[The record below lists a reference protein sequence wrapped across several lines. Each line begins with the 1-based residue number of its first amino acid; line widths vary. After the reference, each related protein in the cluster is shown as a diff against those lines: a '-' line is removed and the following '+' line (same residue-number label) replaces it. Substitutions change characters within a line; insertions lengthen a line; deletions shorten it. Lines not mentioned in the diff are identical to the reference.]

1 VSDAP
6 ETAARRGI
14 RARFARLRTGAAAG
28 PAGDAAATSA
38 TDTATSAATGNHDRR
53 RSRRRWRVVPE
64 PAAAPTRR
72 ARWPRRAALAVLV
85 VLVLAGAAIVAGGW
99 YYANQIMAR
108 PHPEAAP
115 RATVVAV
122 DRAGTTATVRL
133 RGPALAGQ
141 PEIIGLRTPH
151 GYLQL
156 DLPLRPGASVNGQ
169 TEATRPARLLSGDW
183 PAAGAVGEVDTDAF
197 PPEDPQAALAGNLRQ
212 VTIAGPL
219 GPYPAWQ
226 VDGDRGT
233 WVVFVHGRGGNRTEG
248 LRLLS
253 VTSRLGYPALDIT
266 YRNDTGAPS
275 APDNRNH
282 WSLTEWADLQA
293 AVAYLKSKGVRH
305 IVLAGVSMGGAIV
318 TTFLRR
324 SPDAGLVSAAIL
336 DSPVL
341 SMQRLLERQA
351 AQRGLG
357 GFRAA
362 GVLPVAKA
370 IADWR
375 GDLDFAALEQPP
387 GELRTPV
394 LLIHGT
400 ADGTVPIAGS
410 DAYAAAR
417 PDLVTYLRV
426 PGADHVDGWNVA
438 RGQYEAAVIR
448 FMTDRAG

>member
-1 VSDAP
+1 VA
-6 ETAARRGI
+6 
-14 RARFARLRTGAAAG
+14 LL
-28 PAGDAAATSA
+28 
-38 TDTATSAATGNHDRR
+38 
-53 RSRRRWRVVPE
+53 VVV
-64 PAAAPTRR
+64 AVT
-72 ARWPRRAALAVLV
+72 AVL
-85 VLVLAGAAIVAGGW
+85 GGGW
-99 YYANQIMAR
+99 YYADQIMAR
-108 PHPEAAP
+108 PHPDPAP
-115 RATVVAV
+115 RATVVAI
-122 DRAGTTATVRL
+122 DRTGTVATVRL

-141 PEIIGLRTPH
+141 PEVVGLRTPG

-156 DLPLRPGASVNGQ
+156 DPPLEPASSVHGQ
-169 TEATRPARLLSGDW
+169 TEASRRARLLSGSW
-183 PAAGAVGEVDTDAF
+183 PAAGATGEVDTDAF
-197 PPEDPQAALAGNLRQ
+197 PADDPAVAVAGELTQ
-212 VTIAGPL
+212 IAIAGPL

-233 WVVFVHGRGGNRTEG
+233 WVVFVHGRGGSRTEG